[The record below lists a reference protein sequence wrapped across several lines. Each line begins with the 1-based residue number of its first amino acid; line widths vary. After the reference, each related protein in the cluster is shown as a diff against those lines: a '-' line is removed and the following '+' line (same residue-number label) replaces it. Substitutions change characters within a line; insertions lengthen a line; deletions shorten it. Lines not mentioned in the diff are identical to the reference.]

1 MRVDPNRYD
10 SINAA
15 IQGSEQQ
22 LQTAMNQLSSGRRV
36 SLPSDDPQAFA
47 ENLQSQATAANVDTF
62 TRNADAVLTQAQMA
76 DSALSSVTTALTQ
89 AISVGTEAGNGVST
103 SQRASLAQQVEAIR
117 SQVVAQ
123 ANATSNGQ
131 ALFAGTS
138 GVTTPFVEDAT
149 SATGVTY
156 AGNGE
161 SNQAQVGDT
170 LSVAVSLPGNDVF
183 LSSSGNVLGS
193 LQQMITAIQSG
204 DPTQLA
210 NANAAITA
218 AIGHVSE
225 VRGTYGAN
233 VEELNAQNS
242 YLSQETVS
250 LTSQQASLV
259 DVDTATAATN
269 LAQAETQNSAVLAA
283 AAKVLPQ
290 SLLQYLQG

>member
-10 SINAA
+10 SINTA
-15 IQGSEQQ
+15 IQQSEQQ

-36 SLPSDDPQAFA
+36 TLPSDDPQAFA
-47 ENLQSQATAANVDTF
+47 ENVQNQATAANVDTF
-62 TRNADAVLTQAQMA
+62 TRNADAVLSQAQMA

-89 AISVGTEAGNGVST
+89 AISLGTEAGNGVSS
-103 SQRASLAQQVEAIR
+103 SQRASLAEQVEAIR
-117 SQVVAQ
+117 SQVIAQ
-123 ANATSNGQ
+123 ANASSNGQ

-138 GVTTPFVEDAT
+138 GVTTPFVEDSS

-156 AGNGE
+156 QGNSE
-161 SNQAQVGDT
+161 ANQAQVGDA
-170 LSVAVSLPGNDVF
+170 LSVAVGLPGDDVF
-183 LSSSGNVLGS
+183 MNSSGNVLGS

-210 NANAAITA
+210 AANASVTA
-218 AIGHVSE
+218 AIGHISE

-233 VEELNAQNS
+233 VDELDAQKS
-242 YLSQETVS
+242 YLSQETVT
-250 LTSQQASLV
+250 LTSQQTSLV

-269 LAQAETQNSAVLAA
+269 LSQAETQNSAVLAA